1 MEFNHIIHPIVK
13 AVLLGESQN
22 KADILQAAYITESA
36 MAEDWKACLVLLEI
50 MEARESF
57 VQAME
62 DCIVAGDMPGAVNAM
77 RGFWSI

>member
-1 MEFNHIIHPIVK
+1 MQFDHIIHPLVK
-13 AVLLGESQN
+13 SVLCGETE
-22 KADILQAAYITESA
+22 KREDILQAAYITESA

-62 DCIVAGDMPGAVNAM
+62 DCIVAGDMPGAVDAM